1 VTALTSRDIVARAR
15 DLRPDLLERQ
25 AETEELR
32 YYPEATHEAFLD
44 AGFYRILVP
53 RRYGGLELDV
63 PTFARVIVEISRG
76 CPSTGWC
83 LCLAAGHAL
92 QVATLF
98 EERAQAEIF
107 GDGDFRAAAFGAPVG
122 VARRLSD
129 GWELNG
135 TWPYSSGIPWST
147 HFMGQTLAPGE
158 GGRDPGPP
166 MLFVAPRSEW
176 RMLDDWG
183 DALGLKGSGSHSVRI
198 EGGRIPWHWA
208 VENTILVDLDVEG
221 GTPGHRLH
229 GNPMYAGRTLG
240 FFHIELA
247 ACAIG
252 AARAALD
259 EYERIITTRTTV
271 WPPQILRSLHPD
283 YQRHFGVAMG
293 RIATAEAALYNCAD
307 QYMELCRRAVEEDIP
322 FGREDDQ
329 LLEAIGANAAR
340 IAWDT
345 MQGILFR
352 TGGSSAARDGQRM
365 QRYFRDLATYWSHNT
380 PSQSDLLARRLAMA
394 HLGIPDEE
402 LPGNPA
408 TGA

>member
-1 VTALTSRDIVARAR
+1 MTTLTSRDIVARAQ
-15 DLRPDLLERQ
+15 DLRPALLERQ

-32 YYPEATHEAFLD
+32 YYPEATHEDFLD

-63 PTFARVIVEISRG
+63 PTFARVIVEVSRG

-98 EERAQAEIF
+98 EEHAQAEIF

-122 VARRLSD
+122 VAKRLAD

-158 GGRDPGPP
+158 DGGPPGLP

-198 EGGRIPWHWA
+198 EGGRIPAHWA
-208 VENTILVDLDVEG
+208 IENTVLVDLDVEG
-221 GTPGHRLH
+221 GTPGYRLH

-240 FFHIELA
+240 FFHIELG

-252 AARAALD
+252 AAKAALD

-293 RIATAEAALYNCAD
+293 RIATAEAALIRCAE
-307 QYMELCRRAVEEDIP
+307 QHMELCHRSVEDDIP
-322 FGREDDQ
+322 FSREEDQ
-329 LLEAIGANAAR
+329 LLESIGANAAR

-352 TGGSSAARDGQRM
+352 TGGSSAARDGERM

-402 LPGNPA
+402 LPDNPA

>member
-1 VTALTSRDIVARAR
+1 MTTLTSRDIVARAQ
-15 DLRPDLLERQ
+15 DLRPALLERQ

-32 YYPEATHEAFLD
+32 YYPEATHEDFLD

-63 PTFARVIVEISRG
+63 PTFARVIVEVSRG

-98 EERAQAEIF
+98 EEHAQAEIF

-122 VARRLSD
+122 VAKQLAD

-147 HFMGQTLAPGE
+147 HFMGQTLAPG
-158 GGRDPGPP
+158 DPPGPP

-198 EGGRIPWHWA
+198 EGGRIPAHWA
-208 VENTILVDLDVEG
+208 IENTILVDLDVEG
-221 GTPGHRLH
+221 GTPGYRLH

-240 FFHIELA
+240 FFHIELG

-252 AARAALD
+252 AAKAALD

-293 RIATAEAALYNCAD
+293 RIATAEAALIRCAE
-307 QYMELCRRAVEEDIP
+307 QHMELCHRSVEDDIP
-322 FGREDDQ
+322 FSREEDQ
-329 LLEAIGANAAR
+329 LLESIGANAAR

-352 TGGSSAARDGQRM
+352 TGGSSAARDGERM

-402 LPGNPA
+402 LPDNPA

>member
-1 VTALTSRDIVARAR
+1 LTTLTSRDIVARAQ
-15 DLRPDLLERQ
+15 DLRPALLERQ

-32 YYPEATHEAFLD
+32 YYPEATHEDFLD

-63 PTFARVIVEISRG
+63 PTFARVIVEVSRG

-122 VARRLSD
+122 VAKRLAD

-147 HFMGQTLAPGE
+147 HFMGQTLAP
-158 GGRDPGPP
+158 DNGPP
-166 MLFVAPRSEW
+166 MLFVAPKSEW

-198 EGGRIPWHWA
+198 EGGRIPAHWA
-208 VENTILVDLDVEG
+208 IENTVLVDLDVEG
-221 GTPGHRLH
+221 GTPGYRLH

-240 FFHIELA
+240 FFHIELG

-252 AARAALD
+252 AAKAALD

-293 RIATAEAALYNCAD
+293 RIATAEAALIRCAEE
-307 QYMELCRRAVEEDIP
+307 YMELCHRSVEEDIP
-322 FGREDDQ
+322 FSREEDQ
-329 LLEAIGANAAR
+329 LLESIGANAAR

-352 TGGSSAARDGQRM
+352 TGGSSAARDGERM

-394 HLGIPDEE
+394 HLGIPEEE
-402 LPGNPA
+402 LPDNPA

>member
-1 VTALTSRDIVARAR
+1 
-15 DLRPDLLERQ
+15 
-25 AETEELR
+25 
-32 YYPEATHEAFLD
+32 
-44 AGFYRILVP
+44 
-53 RRYGGLELDV
+53 
-63 PTFARVIVEISRG
+63 
-76 CPSTGWC
+76 
-83 LCLAAGHAL
+83 
-92 QVATLF
+92 
-98 EERAQAEIF
+98 
-107 GDGDFRAAAFGAPVG
+107 VG
-122 VARRLSD
+122 VAKRIED

-147 HFMGQTLAPGE
+147 HFMGQTLAPG
-158 GGRDPGPP
+158 GGPP
-166 MLFVAPRSEW
+166 MLFVAPRSQW

-198 EGGRIPWHWA
+198 EGGRIPAHWA
-208 VENTILVDLDVEG
+208 LESTILVDLDVEG
-221 GTPGHRLH
+221 GTPGYRLH

-240 FFHIELA
+240 FFHIELG

-252 AARAALD
+252 AAKAALD

-293 RIATAEAALYNCAD
+293 RIATAEAALVRCAEE
-307 QYMELCRRAVEEDIP
+307 YMELCHRSVEEDIP
-322 FGREDDQ
+322 FSREEDQ

-352 TGGSSAARDGQRM
+352 TGGSSAARDGERM

-402 LPGNPA
+402 LPDNPA